1 MAEMDMELGWD
12 DEITC
17 RTDTFIEL
25 PPGDYDFTIDRY
37 ERSYFNGSEKVRA
50 STMVIVYFNVRT
62 PDGQETQIRDSY
74 ILLKSFEKKISQ
86 LFAGVGLMKEGET
99 KKMNWPAIPGL
110 SGRAEISLDPDR
122 KDPSKKY
129 NHIKGIYPKED
140 TGSKPV
146 NYKAG
151 VF

>member
-1 MAEMDMELGWD
+1 MASVFSCMVTGHQRTTTYID
-12 DEITC
+12 DIDVIKATA
-17 RTDTFIEL
+17 TFRKFQFQRM
-25 PPGDYDFTIDRY
+25 YH
-37 ERSYFNGSEKVRA
+37 
-50 STMVIVYFNVRT
+50 VRT